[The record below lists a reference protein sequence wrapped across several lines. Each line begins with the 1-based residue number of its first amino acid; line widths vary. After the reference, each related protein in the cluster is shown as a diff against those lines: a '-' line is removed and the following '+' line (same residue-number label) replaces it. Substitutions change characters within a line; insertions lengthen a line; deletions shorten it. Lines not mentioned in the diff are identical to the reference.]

1 MNDFECSTV
10 HTADLAEQV
19 GGRVFVSRLLCK
31 ILMRSFQNKRKSSV
45 VYGKKIKKIVIV
57 E

>member
-31 ILMRSFQNKRKSSV
+31 KLMRSFQNKRKSSV